1 MRLLPA
7 RCSWVA
13 ATLVA
18 AIPCVI
24 AFDYGGT
31 LWWTQY
37 IAALAISVTLI
48 LSWVGSHGSGRHGGR
63 IHLVILTL
71 WAVYL
76 WAQTLPLDAS
86 LVRWFSPGTY
96 TAYTDWISPFV
107 GGVGESEKIPI
118 SIAPYSSQ
126 HFAALFGL
134 GLVFAFAATAVLHDC
149 SRLNL
154 VLSVLVAGASL
165 LALTGLVEFFFA
177 GQPLFV
183 VADLA
188 GRHFATFVNR
198 NNAAL
203 FLNIGV
209 AAAVALVVSGIRNQG
224 DYPSSESQASA
235 TYELGLF
242 ADRSVLLG
250 ITGGV
255 VCVAGLLGS
264 GSSGGIASAVFGLLL
279 AIGASRG
286 KRFNRVCVAVSVI
299 AVFGVLGFLAMPGAI
314 EHVREW
320 RQVSDLAVL
329 RDARIDHWPDSIVA
343 AIGYLPFG
351 SGVSTYEYAYLPFQ
365 RSTPE
370 QWFRHADNLWLE
382 WLVEQG
388 VPGCLFVILLGAAVI
403 LGLEKLGRSR
413 DSMDQGL
420 LTGAWYLM
428 GVVFV
433 SQVFDF
439 GLIVPANLF
448 GVLVILSAVFSRL
461 QIPTA
466 SLSSQADSLE
476 NREKRYRILQ
486 GLAGPT
492 VVAVSIAFALPTLA
506 FDARVESAVLSL
518 NADWESIRAEA
529 SELEVRRGQ
538 FERLFEKEPHPNLA
552 SRLVELE
559 VQLARVE
566 EFALAEPQ
574 DLEEAERV
582 YKSTSPWSRR
592 RAAWSAESGRHNG
605 ENSAEGDRY
614 SKAMD
619 YAFRSFTTLPLG
631 WRGRFDVIRLDFV
644 DLDRDRTR
652 STLLQLEQ
660 MFRSNPKQLMRLG
673 LAAADS
679 QDFDLTAR
687 FWRRSLEQS
696 DKYVDDV
703 VRIAGE
709 DPRIDLV
716 SALAETTPSY
726 LSAVKFAIGQK
737 QLDTALLGKALIVL
751 DCDQCSSQA
760 ELANCEET
768 RGDAAFAL
776 GRYGEAVVYYRS
788 AKQLL
793 PEALEC
799 RIKLISS
806 LKLDGLH
813 GQADIE
819 VEQAVQDFPDEKESI
834 LSANQSSK
842 N

>member
-37 IAALAISVTLI
+37 IAALVICFTLL
-48 LSWVGSHGSGRHGGR
+48 LSWVGSRGSGIHGGR
-63 IHLVILTL
+63 IHILILTL
-71 WAVYL
+71 WLVYL

-86 LVRWFSPGTY
+86 LVRWFSPGTHS
-96 TAYTDWISPFV
+96 AYTDWISPFV
-107 GGVGESEKIPI
+107 GEAGESEKIPI
-118 SIAPYSSQ
+118 SVAPYSSQ
-126 HFAALFGL
+126 HFVALFGL
-134 GLVFAFAATAVLHDC
+134 GLAFTFAATAVLHDC
-149 SRLNL
+149 SRIDWT
-154 VLSVLVAGASL
+154 LSVMVTGASL
-165 LALTGLVEFFFA
+165 LGLTGLVEFFFA
-177 GQPLFV
+177 GEPLFV

-209 AAAVALVVSGIRNQG
+209 AAAIALVVSGIRNHG
-224 DYPSSESQASA
+224 HYPSSERQVRAI
-235 TYELGLF
+235 YELGLF

-250 ITGGV
+250 GTGGV
-255 VCVAGLLGS
+255 VCIAALLGS
-264 GSSGGIASAVFGLLL
+264 WSSGGIVGAVFGLLL
-279 AIGASRG
+279 AFGASRG
-286 KRFNRVCVAVSVI
+286 KKFNRVCL
-299 AVFGVLGFLAMPGAI
+299 AVFGIAVCSVLGLLFMPGAV
-314 EHVREW
+314 ELVRDW
-320 RQVSDLAVL
+320 RQASDLAVL
-329 RDARIDHWPDSIVA
+329 RDARIDHWPDSIRA

-351 SGVSTYEYAYLPFQ
+351 SGASTYEYAYLPFQ
-365 RSTPE
+365 QSTPE

-382 WLVEQG
+382 LLVEQG
-388 VPGCLFVILLGAAVI
+388 IPGCLFTLLLGGAVI
-403 LGLEKLGRSR
+403 FGLEKLGRSR

-420 LTGAWYLM
+420 LTGAWYLV
-428 GVVFV
+428 GVVSV

-461 QIPTA
+461 QIRSA
-466 SLSSQADSLE
+466 SSSSQTDSLGH
-476 NREKRYRILQ
+476 REKRFRVLR
-486 GLAGPT
+486 GLAGPC
-492 VVAVSIAFALPTLA
+492 VVTVSIAFALPTLA

-518 NADWESIRAEA
+518 NADWESIRADA
-529 SELEVRRGQ
+529 SELEGRSVQ
-538 FERLFEKEPHPNLA
+538 LKRLFERRPHPSLA

-582 YKSTSPWSRR
+582 YRSTSPWFRR
-592 RAAWSAESGRHNG
+592 RAAWSEDAGGRNK
-605 ENSAEGDRY
+605 EMSAEGARY
-614 SKAMD
+614 SKAVD
-619 YAFRSFTTLPLG
+619 YTLRSFPTLPLG

-652 STLLQLEQ
+652 IALLQLEQ
-660 MFRSNPKQLMRLG
+660 MFQSNPKQLMRLG
-673 LAAADS
+673 LAASDS
-679 QDFDLTAR
+679 EDFDLAAR
-687 FWRRSLEQS
+687 FWRRSLEVS
-696 DKYVDDV
+696 DKYINDV

-716 SALAETTPSY
+716 SALAETIPSY
-726 LSAVKFAIGQK
+726 LSAVEFVISQK
-737 QLDTALLGKALIVL
+737 QVDTALLEKALVVL
-751 DCDQCSSQA
+751 ECDQCSSQA
-760 ELANCEET
+760 ELAACEEM

-776 GRYGEAVVYYRS
+776 GRYDEAVEYYRS
-788 AKQLL
+788 AKKLL
-793 PEALEC
+793 PKALDC
-799 RIKLISS
+799 RIKLIAS
-806 LKLDGLH
+806 LKLNGLH
-813 GQADIE
+813 GQADNE

-834 LSANQSSK
+834 QSANHPS